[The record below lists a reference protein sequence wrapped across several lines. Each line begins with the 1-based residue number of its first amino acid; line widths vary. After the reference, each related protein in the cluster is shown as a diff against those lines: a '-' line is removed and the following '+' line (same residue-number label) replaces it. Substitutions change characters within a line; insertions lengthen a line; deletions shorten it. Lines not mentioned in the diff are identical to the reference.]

1 MQIKRLH
8 HFAWKCVDVQETINF
23 YEGILG
29 LPHVHTIKKDYVPS
43 TGEYAPYEHI
53 FFQMPDKSNIA
64 FFYMGDGLGT
74 TTNCANWIVHF
85 AFNVDTKEEVDKW
98 YDHLLQYNIE
108 VIGPSNHDDWIY
120 SIYFF
125 DPNSLRLE
133 LTTEL

>member
-64 FFYMGDGLGT
+64 FFIWAM
-74 TTNCANWIVHF
+74 A
-85 AFNVDTKEEVDKW
+85 
-98 YDHLLQYNIE
+98 
-108 VIGPSNHDDWIY
+108 
-120 SIYFF
+120 
-125 DPNSLRLE
+125 
-133 LTTEL
+133 